1 MDEYEVGYD
10 ELEEAE
16 DDLGIAGIE
25 VGRRKKRAKRPVDV
39 NINAAYER
47 GKKRVQPLLFDKVA
61 LTDVSALTTL
71 TATAQRPCKPIKLI
85 VEFYASYDSV
95 AFAFVSGI
103 RCQGI
108 NQCLSTG
115 YGPATAF
122 KPDAPSEDLPWDFA
136 PLSSGGT
143 MEVDFAVLGVSSE
156 TVYLTA
162 LAKVIAAQS

>member
-10 ELEEAE
+10 ELDDAE

-25 VGRRKKRAKRPVDV
+25 VGRKRRKRSAKVDV
-39 NINAAYER
+39 SINAAYEK
-47 GKKRVQPLLFDKVA
+47 GKKRVQPLLFDKAA
-61 LTDVSALTTL
+61 LTAVSALTTL
-71 TATAQRPCKPIKLI
+71 TATAQRPCKPIKLV
-85 VEFYASYDSV
+85 VEFYGAYDTL

-115 YGPATAF
+115 FGPATAF
-122 KPDAPSEDLPWDFA
+122 NPNAPSEDLPWDFA